1 MAERREM
8 GIQMFKKFDWLMRT
22 VLKYNDYVVVLAN
35 LEIAFV
41 TYLFAPSPSTSDN
54 HTPAPSSDTIWALVV
69 VYLNVLVIK

>member
-1 MAERREM
+1 MAERREK

-41 TYLFAPSPSTSDN
+41 TYLFAPSTSDN
-54 HTPAPSSDTIWALVV
+54 HTPAAPSDTIWALVV
-69 VYLNVLVIK
+69 VYLNVLAIK